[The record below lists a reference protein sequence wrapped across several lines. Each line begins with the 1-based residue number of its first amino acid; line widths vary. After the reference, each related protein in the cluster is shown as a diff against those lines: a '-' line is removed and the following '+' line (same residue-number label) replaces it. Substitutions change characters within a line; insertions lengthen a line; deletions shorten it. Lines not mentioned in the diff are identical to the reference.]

1 MKLVLRLVFAL
12 LGLAACIPATAEYR
26 DPMEYFIQ
34 PFLGDLKSE
43 IADARANGRKGVVV
57 MYHFEECPYCRRMR
71 KEVLSRPDV
80 QDWYHREFTVVAIDI
95 LGDQP
100 ITGLDGRTL
109 PEKEYARSVRIR
121 GTPTFDF
128 YGTDGSRLY
137 RYVGGIYV
145 PEDFLLLGRFVV
157 AGAFRNSTFEA
168 YLAAAH
174 AHGGRSART
183 AK

>member
-1 MKLVLRLVFAL
+1 MKIVLRFAFAL

-26 DPMEYFIQ
+26 DPTEYFFQ
-34 PFLGDLKSE
+34 PFLGDLRSE
-43 IADARANGRKGVVV
+43 IADARASGRKGVVV
-57 MYHFEECPYCRRMR
+57 MYHFEACPYCTRMK

-80 QDWYHREFTVVAIDI
+80 QDWYHREFTVVAIDT

-100 ITGLDGRTL
+100 ITGLDGKTL
-109 PEKEYARSVRIR
+109 PEKAYAHSVGIR

-137 RYVGGIYV
+137 RYIGGIYV
-145 PEDFLLLGRFVV
+145 SEDFLLLGRFVV
-157 AGAFRNSTFEA
+157 TGAFRNSSFQA

-174 AHGGRSART
+174 AAGNRSASP
-183 AK
+183 AP